1 MSTDVGLL
9 VIRVLFG
16 LPMAAHGSQKLFG
29 WFGGYGLKG
38 TGGFFEG
45 LGFRPGHMFVAA
57 ASLCELAGG
66 LLLALG
72 LITPIGGA
80 LVLVSMLV
88 AIAAVHWPK
97 GFFATNS
104 GIEVPFLYAVVA
116 VGLAISGPGSL
127 SLDWAFGMSWVGQR
141 DVVVGVL
148 VLAVVAAI
156 ASLALRRPAKPA
168 ESERR
173 AP

>member
-38 TGGFFEG
+38 TGGFFEN
-45 LGFRPGHMFVAA
+45 LGFRPGHLFVVS

-80 LVLVSMLV
+80 LVLISMLV
-88 AIAAVHWPK
+88 AMAAVHWPK

-104 GIEVPFLYAVVA
+104 GIEVPFLYATVA
-116 VGLAISGPGSL
+116 MGVAISGAGAL
-127 SLDWAFGMSWVGQR
+127 SLDALLGVSWVGQR
-141 DVVVGVL
+141 DVVAGVL
-148 VLAVVAAI
+148 ALAIIAAI
-156 ASLALRRPAKPA
+156 ASLAARRPPGTSGSASQA
-168 ESERR
+168 
-173 AP
+173 A